1 MSLLAKSEFV
11 GLEQVAH
18 LATGGEAP
26 WLRSHDQATARMGAL
41 KSGGMAGREQLF
53 AVYERAKSRVAHM
66 LGVDPS
72 RVAFLGHSSE
82 GLNQAVKAV
91 SWRAGDNVVFADI
104 EYPSSIYSAALLR
117 EIGVEAR
124 VLRTRDHYLSLDEL
138 AGLIDR
144 RTRLVLVSQVSYLT
158 GQRVDLAR
166 CAEIARASGAW
177 LAVDAT
183 HALGAVPVPGELC
196 DFVVS
201 SCYKW
206 LFATHGVGVFAYD
219 PARVGEIVPATIGWH
234 SVLHRGGLEDPL
246 KMPLRPDASR
256 LEAGNPNFL
265 GLFVLDNALA
275 VHERLD
281 RGAVM
286 DYVLDLSG
294 ELREG
299 LVERS
304 YAVIT
309 PAPREERAG
318 NVCFLEPHAQDLAE
332 RLARQ
337 GVLVWGGEG
346 RIRVSTHIY
355 NDREDV
361 RRLLDV
367 LDSLR
372 SNRAWATCRPPCARP
387 LRSSIQRRPCSAP
400 TRSSRIAASRNTAA
414 IRSSVAT
421 STVTGAPTTRC
432 CCASASRRRWV
443 GSLSRAPRCGRW
455 FSWPGAMGVIAPL
468 SYRRPTRS

>member
-1 MSLLAKSEFV
+1 M
-11 GLEQVAH
+11 
-18 LATGGEAP
+18 
-26 WLRSHDQATARMGAL
+26 
-41 KSGGMAGREQLF
+41 
-53 AVYERAKSRVAHM
+53 
-66 LGVDPS
+66 
-72 RVAFLGHSSE
+72 
-82 GLNQAVKAV
+82 
-91 SWRAGDNVVFADI
+91 
-104 EYPSSIYSAALLR
+104 
-117 EIGVEAR
+117 
-124 VLRTRDHYLSLDEL
+124 
-138 AGLIDR
+138 
-144 RTRLVLVSQVSYLT
+144 
-158 GQRVDLAR
+158 
-166 CAEIARASGAW
+166 
-177 LAVDAT
+177 DAT

-234 SVLHRGGLEDPL
+234 SVLHRGGLDDPL
-246 KMPLRPDASR
+246 KMPFRPDASR

-299 LVERS
+299 LVERG
-304 YAVIT
+304 YPVIT

-367 LDSLR
+367 LDALR
-372 SNRAWATCRPPCARP
+372 TRDARAGT
-387 LRSSIQRRPCSAP
+387 
-400 TRSSRIAASRNTAA
+400 
-414 IRSSVAT
+414 
-421 STVTGAPTTRC
+421 
-432 CCASASRRRWV
+432 
-443 GSLSRAPRCGRW
+443 
-455 FSWPGAMGVIAPL
+455 
-468 SYRRPTRS
+468 